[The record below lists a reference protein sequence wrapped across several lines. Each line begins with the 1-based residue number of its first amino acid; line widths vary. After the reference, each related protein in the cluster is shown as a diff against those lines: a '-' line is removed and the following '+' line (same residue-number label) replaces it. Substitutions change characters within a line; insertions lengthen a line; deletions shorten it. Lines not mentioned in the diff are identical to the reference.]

1 MNTTTDIRHLNK
13 TLTGAAIGAAL
24 ALAWILFDTGAVILL
39 LALTALGALIGLA
52 LDQPERLIALLERL
66 TRD

>member
-13 TLTGAAIGAAL
+13 TLIGAAIGAAL
-24 ALAWILFDTGAVILL
+24 ALAWILLDTGAVVLL
-39 LALTALGALIGLA
+39 LALTSLGALIGLA